1 MCEELIV
8 SWQNPRTRTWLPVG
22 WLTYVD
28 NVYVFEYTKAANKAV
43 EEKTF
48 VPLAGMRDLFKKYV
62 SQSLFPVFKN
72 RLLSKSRPEYTAY
85 LSWLGLEGQNIT
97 DMDELKLSG
106 GIRATD
112 NLQLYPVPKQEEG
125 QYRIRFFAH
134 GIRHFSDCSQ
144 QRALKLEQGD
154 SLFLMKDI
162 QNKYDESGNALLL
175 RTDDP
180 PENLGYC
187 PRFLSKDFNILLDSN
202 DKEATH
208 IVVTKVNEKSPLHFR
223 LLCELTSP
231 WPNDFSPFNSEY
243 FERLTETSTN
253 YPLELLQ
260 QA

>member
-22 WLTYVD
+22 WLSHVD
-28 NVYVFEYTKAANKAV
+28 EVYYFEYTEAAYKAI
-43 EEKTF
+43 EEKAF
-48 VPLAGMRDLFKKYV
+48 VPLAGMKDLFKKYA

-72 RLLSKSRPEYTAY
+72 RLLSKSRPEYMEY

-112 NLQLYPVPKQEEG
+112 NLQLHPVPKQEDG
-125 QYRIRFFAH
+125 KYIIRFFAH
-134 GIRHFSDCSQ
+134 GIRHFSECSQ
-144 QRALKLEQGD
+144 KRTLKLKQGD
-154 SLFLMKDI
+154 TLFLMKDI
-162 QNKYDESGNALLL
+162 QNKFDETGKALLL

-187 PRFLSKDFNILLDSN
+187 PRFLSEEFSILLDSN
-202 DKEATH
+202 DIGATNV
-208 IVVTKVNEKSPLHFR
+208 VVTKVNEKSPLHFR
-223 LLCELTSP
+223 LLCEFTSP
-231 WPNDFSPFNSEY
+231 WPSGFSPFSAKS
-243 FERLTETSTN
+243 FKRLKEVPTN
-253 YPLELLQ
+253 DPSSLLQ